1 MANRKKKLI
10 VIGDR
15 VLIKPEEG
23 EERTEVGL
31 YLPKWALER
40 ETVQGGKIVA
50 TGPGNPLPSPDEL
63 DDEPWKRRHLEPRYL
78 PLQAREGDFAVFLRK
93 SAVEIVFEG
102 EKYLVVPQAAIL
114 VLLREEFNFEI
125 DELENDELDDE
136 SPDDETL

>member
-1 MANRKKKLI
+1 MPNRKKKLI

-31 YLPKWALER
+31 YLPKWAVER

-50 TGPGNPLPSPDEL
+50 TGPGNPLPTPDEI
-63 DDEPWKRRHLEPRYL
+63 DDEPWKRRHTEPRYL

-93 SAVEIVFEG
+93 AAIEIVFEG
-102 EKYLVVPQAAIL
+102 QKYLVVPQAAIL
-114 VLLREEFNFEI
+114 VIIREEFDFEI
-125 DELENDELDDE
+125 DDLDDEDLDEE

>member
-1 MANRKKKLI
+1 MTGRKKKLI

-23 EERTEVGL
+23 AERTEVGL
-31 YLPKWALER
+31 YLPKWAVER

-50 TGPGNPLPSPDEL
+50 TGPGNPLPTPDEL
-63 DDEPWKRRHLEPRYL
+63 DDEPWKRRSIEPRYL

-93 SAVEIVFEG
+93 SAIEIVFEG

-114 VLLREEFNFEI
+114 VIIREEFDFEI
-125 DELENDELDDE
+125 DDLDDDLDEELPDDE
-136 SPDDETL
+136 SL